1 MFTNPL
7 WLQTVGQDVGFA
19 IIHRASNSKHRL
31 KQPRHMKQHVLHKL
45 DGKLQPTMTR
55 GTMPHSNNKP
65 VEYLAA
71 PKNGSAKGRPKAVA
85 LADSSILCLTA
96 ERDLA
101 GIARDD
107 HATILR
113 PLR

>member
-1 MFTNPL
+1 
-7 WLQTVGQDVGFA
+7 
-19 IIHRASNSKHRL
+19 
-31 KQPRHMKQHVLHKL
+31 MKQHVLHKL
-45 DGKLQPTMTR
+45 DSKLQLTMTR
-55 GTMPHSNNKP
+55 GTTRHSNDKL

-71 PKNGSAKGRPKAVA
+71 SKNGTAKGGPKAVA
-85 LADSSILCLTA
+85 LADSSISCLTA
-96 ERDLA
+96 ECDLA